1 MSDRFGIRR
10 PPCCALAGA
19 LPQGY
24 GPLNKAGF
32 GKVLRE
38 KVWLRLGSLRK
49 LALERGDDLRM
60 QLLAAAAQ

>member
-10 PPCCALAGA
+10 PPCCTLAGA

-32 GKVLRE
+32 AKVLCE
-38 KVWLRLGSLRK
+38 KLWLRLGSLGK
-49 LALERGDDLRM
+49 LAQCRE
-60 QLLAAAAQ
+60 A